1 MKKAIVLAL
10 VLVFLLFLCSCSWQE
25 LCYKSS
31 CTSFAGEI
39 VLAQGQRI
47 RITGEVLIRKSG
59 DGVTVCEIAESGSGQ
74 RCFLLMDDADSEEI
88 LSGDVITVYGT
99 ADGLYNDCPRI
110 NVVYYDFQ

>member
-1 MKKAIVLAL
+1 MKTAIVLAL

-59 DGVTVCEIAESGSGQ
+59 DGVTVCEIAESSSGQ
-74 RCFLLMDDADSEEI
+74 RCFLLMDNTDSEG
-88 LSGDVITVYGT
+88 LLPGDVITVYGA
-99 ADGLYNDCPRI
+99 ADGLYNDCPRL
-110 NVVYYDFQ
+110 NVVYYDIK